1 MLSLQ
6 KCEHRIGIYHLLQY
20 RIATQDI
27 EKHYNVIK
35 QYNIKT
41 RSKIVIYRHK
51 QYSVIKYY

>member
-6 KCEHRIGIYHLLQY
+6 KCEHRVGIYHLLQY

-41 RSKIVIYRHK
+41 HSKIVIYRHK
-51 QYSVIKYY
+51 QYSVIK